1 MSLPGLDSGAV
12 RVDHAWEAAAPWQV
26 SCEEGE
32 MVYRVGDESEDG
44 WVEVQRARDG
54 TRGSVPASYLGCE
67 VVPEASVVVG
77 SPRSEA
83 AVVVGSLRSPL
94 PDAPDG

>member
-32 MVYRVGDESEDG
+32 RVYRVGR
-44 WVEVQRARDG
+44 VARRA
-54 TRGSVPASYLGCE
+54 
-67 VVPEASVVVG
+67 EAGAVDLDVVV
-77 SPRSEA
+77 A
-83 AVVVGSLRSPL
+83 AAAAAATTAAAAARRG
-94 PDAPDG
+94 DAPRQRGACAAWLPPQQAPQ